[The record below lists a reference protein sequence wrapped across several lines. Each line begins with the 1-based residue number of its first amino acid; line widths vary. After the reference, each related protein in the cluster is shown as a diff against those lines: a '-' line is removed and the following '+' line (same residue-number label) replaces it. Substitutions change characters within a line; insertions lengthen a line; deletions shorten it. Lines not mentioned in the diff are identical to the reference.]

1 MLNRLLPLAYPLAQA
16 HSGWQLVNASA
27 DDLALLALFIG
38 LMSTSTSALRL
49 SSMPESE
56 LRRTQLTLDGSNKVL
71 ARSI

>member
-27 DDLALLALFIG
+27 DLTSSFACVVC
-38 LMSTSTSALRL
+38 LMSASTSALRP